1 MSALPIEL
9 SILLI
14 LSRSSAALSNPTNP
28 DSAAESSANSVIG
41 SSVAPPAV
49 FGDNGTFGDP
59 IYEVFD
65 PLAWTLD
72 GLIDFPFGYTDGQTI
87 S

>member
-1 MSALPIEL
+1 MSVLPIEL
-9 SILLI
+9 PTILT
-14 LSRSSAALSNPTNP
+14 LSRSPAAVSNPTNP
-28 DSAAESSANSVIG
+28 DSAAESSANSVID

-49 FGDNGTFGDP
+49 FRDNGTFGDP
-59 IYEVFD
+59 VYEVFD

-87 S
+87 P